1 MAAKKKQLQAVNKPE
16 PNCYCNQKPF
26 DELIDISFRIKKFS
40 LRFLLISVTLE
51 MWFGTVFFVLYFLRF
66 YCDFEKTKISE
77 PEKCDTIELDGF
89 TRNKTKTKTNS
100 MEESKP
106 KWKIVSYRTTNENTH
121 KMIFGVEESEWNFVF
136 VRLHQVYWNFKNGSL
151 QFN

>member
-1 MAAKKKQLQAVNKPE
+1 MWLR
-16 PNCYCNQKPF
+16 YGF
-26 DELIDISFRIKKFS
+26 FS
-40 LRFLLISVTLE
+40 SSIF
-51 MWFGTVFFVLYFLRF
+51 
-66 YCDFEKTKISE
+66 CDFTVAKISE

-89 TRNKTKTKTNS
+89 TRNKTKTKANS
-100 MEESKP
+100 MEKSKP

-136 VRLHQVYWNFKNGSL
+136 VGLHQVYWNFENGSL

>member
-1 MAAKKKQLQAVNKPE
+1 MDGSKKD
-16 PNCYCNQKPF
+16 NCRLSINQNQTVIATKNH
-26 DELIDISFRIKKFS
+26 SMS
-40 LRFLLISVTLE
+40 WLISLFE
-51 MWFGTVFFVLYFLRF
+51 LKNFPSFFYWFQSLLKCDYGTVFFSSSIF
-66 YCDFEKTKISE
+66 CDFTVAKISE

-89 TRNKTKTKTNS
+89 TRNKTKTKANS

-136 VRLHQVYWNFKNGSL
+136 VGLHQVYWNFENGSL

>member
-1 MAAKKKQLQAVNKPE
+1 MWLR
-16 PNCYCNQKPF
+16 YGF
-26 DELIDISFRIKKFS
+26 FS
-40 LRFLLISVTLE
+40 SSIF
-51 MWFGTVFFVLYFLRF
+51 
-66 YCDFEKTKISE
+66 CDFTVAKISE

-89 TRNKTKTKTNS
+89 IRNKTKTKANS
-100 MEESKP
+100 MEKSKP

-136 VRLHQVYWNFKNGSL
+136 VGLHQVYWNFENGSL